1 MIAVGQGNRAETG
14 SCVLPRI
21 RDYSVGDL
29 PGREGLHAFTYIAP
43 MMTSVAHFAPSA
55 IALLLIVFGLGLVVG
70 NPLGARAADRHLMTT
85 IAALLAMLIGV
96 LLLFDQTA
104 HAKIPAVLT
113 LFALGTVG
121 FATVPAFTS
130 RVLTTAGGSTSN
142 VLASSAAVA
151 AFNLGNATGAFLG
164 GRAIAAGGGFASPN
178 LVGAA
183 MASSAL
189 LLALLSIAIE
199 RRRARA

>member
-1 MIAVGQGNRAETG
+1 M
-14 SCVLPRI
+14 
-21 RDYSVGDL
+21 
-29 PGREGLHAFTYIAP
+29 
-43 MMTSVAHFAPSA
+43 SA
-55 IALLLIVFGLGLVVG
+55 CCCC
-70 NPLGARAADRHLMTT
+70 
-85 IAALLAMLIGV
+85 
-96 LLLFDQTA
+96 FDQTA

-142 VLASSAAVA
+142 VLAS
-151 AFNLGNATGAFLG
+151 FNLGNATGAFLG